1 MKHSRWH
8 IWPRNFA
15 ARLIISLVAAL
26 TLAQVALIV
35 ILNSQQDG
43 IAERVV
49 HGQTLNVTATLAKL
63 LAASPVNEQD
73 RVIEAF
79 RSRQL
84 CAGIERLPAVSREM
98 NATEKDLADRLL
110 RQLQSPHS
118 DAARVAIEQDMA
130 PCLDLAKGPE
140 NSGQPRDP
148 KQQADDGFPSASRI
162 VTVVT
167 QVPLPD
173 GRWLVVNN
181 GIALPTFWSPVAFL
195 SLFLS
200 SLAAIAAAS
209 IMVRSQ
215 TKSLRML
222 ASASERFGRGETLS
236 PLKVSGPSEVA
247 ATIQAFN
254 TMYQRLSQFIRDRLR
269 LFASISHDLRTPL
282 TTLRLKAEF
291 IDNDE
296 VREDIVATIDEL
308 TTICESTLAFTRA
321 EVSTEDT
328 VLVDLADLI
337 RQVVEE
343 FRLTDG
349 DVHFSELASLPYP
362 CRPVALKRALR
373 NLVENAIR
381 YGGTACVALKDTD
394 GEVIISVEDDGPG
407 IPDDKIED
415 AFEAFVRL
423 EPSRSTETGGLGLGL
438 SIARSIVKAHG
449 GTLVLA
455 NREDHGLRAE
465 LRLPWRALR

>member
-15 ARLIISLVAAL
+15 TRLIISLVAAL
-26 TLAQVALIV
+26 ALAQVALIL
-35 ILNSQQDG
+35 ILNSQQDS
-43 IAERVV
+43 IAERVI
-49 HGQTLNVTATLAKL
+49 HGQTLNLTATLAKL
-63 LAASPVNEQD
+63 LATSPVDEQD
-73 RVIEAF
+73 RIIEAF

-84 CAGIERLPAVSREM
+84 CAGIETAAAASREM
-98 NATEKDLADRLL
+98 NPTEKSLADRLL
-110 RQLQSPHS
+110 RQLQGLHS
-118 DAARVAIEQDMA
+118 DAPRIAIEQDVV
-130 PCLDLAKGPE
+130 PCSDFAKGPGH
-140 NSGQPRDP
+140 SGQSDDP
-148 KQQADDGFPSASRI
+148 KLQADDDFQYSSWI
-162 VTVVT
+162 VTVII

-173 GRWLVVNN
+173 GRWLVVYN
-181 GIALPTFWSPVAFL
+181 GIALPAFWSPIAFL

-200 SLAAIAAAS
+200 SLAAIAAVT

-222 ASASERFGRGETLS
+222 ASASERFGRGETFS

-296 VREDIVATIDEL
+296 VREDIVATIEEL
-308 TTICESTLAFTRA
+308 TTICEATLAFTRA

-328 VLVDLADLI
+328 ALVDLADLI

-343 FRLTDG
+343 FRLTKG
-349 DVHFSELASLPYP
+349 NVHLAALPSLPYP

-381 YGGTACVALKDTD
+381 YGGTASVTLEDADD
-394 GEVIISVEDDGPG
+394 EVIISVEDDGPG
-407 IPDDKIED
+407 IPDEEIED

-449 GTLVLA
+449 GTLRLL
-455 NREDHGLRAE
+455 NRENHGLTAE
-465 LRLPWRALR
+465 LRLPSK

>member
-1 MKHSRWH
+1 MKHLRWW
-8 IWPRNFA
+8 IWPQNFA

-26 TLAQVALIV
+26 ALAQVALIV

-73 RVIEAF
+73 RIIEAF
-79 RSRQL
+79 RARQF
-84 CAGIERLPAVSREM
+84 CAGIETAPAVSREM
-98 NATEKDLADRLL
+98 NATEKNLADRLL
-110 RQLQSPHS
+110 RQLQGLHS
-118 DAARVAIEQDMA
+118 DAPRIAIEQDMA
-130 PCLDLAKGPE
+130 PCLDLAKGSE
-140 NSGQPRDP
+140 NAGQPPDP
-148 KQQADDGFPSASRI
+148 KLQAGDDFPYPSRI
-162 VTVVT
+162 VTVIT

-173 GRWLVVNN
+173 GRWLVVYN

-200 SLAAIAAAS
+200 SLAAIVAVAIA
-209 IMVRSQ
+209 VRSQ

-222 ASASERFGRGETLS
+222 ASASERFGRGETFS

-254 TMYQRLSQFIRDRLR
+254 TMYQRLSQFMRDRLR

-308 TTICESTLAFTRA
+308 TTICEATLAFTRA

-328 VLVDLADLI
+328 TLVDLADLI
-337 RQVVEE
+337 RQVAEE
-343 FRLTDG
+343 FRLTKG
-349 DVHFSELASLPYP
+349 NVHLAALPSLPYP

-381 YGGTACVALKDTD
+381 YGGTASVTLNDAD

-407 IPDDKIED
+407 IPDEEIED

-449 GTLVLA
+449 GTLFLL

-465 LRLPWRALR
+465 LRLPSK